1 VQPKKFSWARS
12 AEKAVEAIEKTHA
25 RLLASG
31 WRRPAVTAL
40 PSAQARLERLS
51 DMKLSVSP
59 SAADLAVFH
68 ECYSLN
74 AKGRLE

>member
-31 WRRPAVTAL
+31 WRRPAARDL
-40 PSAQARLERLS
+40 PSAQALLERLS
-51 DMKLSVSP
+51 GMKLAASP
-59 SAADLAVFH
+59 DAADLAAFH
-68 ECYSLN
+68 ECHASN